1 MADSLKLTPTESV
14 TIRSATP
21 EALEVEAEYGPN
33 GSPPPKH
40 LHPAQDERFRVLEGA
55 LRVRV
60 DGVEREL
67 GSGEEFDSAGGGG
80 NHLCPG
86 GAAAAGVIGETRP
99 AGRTEQWFRELG
111 KLQASGRVG
120 RNGMPSPLAFGVLLT
135 EYRDVFRLAGPDTL
149 LRGAFAALAIA
160 GRARGYRAG
169 GQGEGRH
176 TTS

>member
-1 MADSLKLTPTESV
+1 VTDTLKLTPTESV

-67 GSGEEFDSAGGGG
+67 GSGEAIEIPRGAVHQMWNPGSAQTR
-80 NHLCPG
+80 
-86 GAAAAGVIGETRP
+86 VIWETRP

-111 KLQASGRVG
+111 ALQASAGSAATGCR
-120 RNGMPSPLAFGVLLT
+120 RRSPS
-135 EYRDVFRLAGPDTL
+135 EYC
-149 LRGAFAALAIA
+149 
-160 GRARGYRAG
+160 
-169 GQGEGRH
+169 
-176 TTS
+176 

>member
-1 MADSLKLTPTESV
+1 MTDTLKLTPTESV

-67 GSGEEFDSAGGGG
+67 GSGEDIEIPRGAVHQMWNPGSA
-80 NHLCPG
+80 P
-86 GAAAAGVIGETRP
+86 ARVIWETRP

-111 KLQASGRVG
+111 ALQASGRVG
-120 RNGMPSPLAFGVLLT
+120 RSGMPSPLAFGVLLT

-169 GQGEGRH
+169 AQGEGRH

>member
-1 MADSLKLTPTESV
+1 MTDTLKLTPTESV

-67 GSGEEFDSAGGGG
+67 GSGEEIEIPRGAVHQMWNPGSA
-80 NHLCPG
+80 P
-86 GAAAAGVIGETRP
+86 ARVILETRP
-99 AGRTEQWFRELG
+99 AGRTEQWFQELG
-111 KLQASGRVG
+111 GLQASGRSAATG
-120 RNGMPSPLAFGVLLT
+120 CRRRWPS
-135 EYRDVFRLAGPDTL
+135 EYC
-149 LRGAFAALAIA
+149 
-160 GRARGYRAG
+160 
-169 GQGEGRH
+169 
-176 TTS
+176 